1 MTTIVMGLICFLIAA
16 FAIMTLL
23 FIVDIIR
30 GAITRRESKLCKG
43 WLCIIEAILGFVIA
57 ACAAIILPVIVLL
70 LLYIV
75 FMILFG

>member
-1 MTTIVMGLICFLIAA
+1 MLKKGIDYDYDCYGFD
-16 FAIMTLL
+16 LL
-23 FIVDIIR
+23 PY
-30 GAITRRESKLCKG
+30 CC
-43 WLCIIEAILGFVIA
+43 LCIIEAILGFVIA